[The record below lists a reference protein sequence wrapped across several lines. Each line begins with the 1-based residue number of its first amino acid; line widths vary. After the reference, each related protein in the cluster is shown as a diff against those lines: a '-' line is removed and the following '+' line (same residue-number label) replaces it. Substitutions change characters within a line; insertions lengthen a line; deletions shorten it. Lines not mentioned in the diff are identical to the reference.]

1 MSLQKSMLKLLS
13 VADVVSLLN
22 AVFGFLS
29 IVMIYLGELRL
40 GFSFILLA
48 LLADGLD
55 GIVARKKGKSQL
67 GEYFEAMADM
77 ISMDVAPAFLMFT
90 IYYEEVSYCVYY
102 TSYLVV
108 ALIVFLSFGII
119 RLASFHII
127 KQRDYFV
134 GLPASAST
142 IILIVLAYLGIDF
155 WFILL
160 CVIVVSLAMI
170 SKVHFPKLGY
180 RIDVVAVV
188 LIFLTLIMD
197 KNYSSIAPILLLL
210 AIVFYALGGPIYL
223 WKNK

>member
-1 MSLQKSMLKLLS
+1 MLRLLS
-13 VADVVSLLN
+13 VADFVSLFN
-22 AVFGFLS
+22 AIFGFLA

-40 GFSFILLA
+40 AFSFILLA

-55 GIVARKKGKSQL
+55 GIVARKRGKSQL

-77 ISMDVAPAFLMFT
+77 ISMGVAPAFFIFT
-90 IYYEEVSYCVYY
+90 IYYKEVSYCIYY

-119 RLASFHII
+119 RLASFHVMKDKKFFI
-127 KQRDYFV
+127 

-142 IILIVLAYLGIDF
+142 IILIVLTYLGIDF
-155 WFILL
+155 GLILL
-160 CVIVVSLAMI
+160 VIIVVSLAMI
-170 SKVHFPKLGY
+170 SKFHFPKLGY
-180 RIDVVAVV
+180 RIDVVAVI

-197 KNYSSIAPILLLL
+197 KSYSNIAPILLLL

-223 WKNK
+223 LKKR

>member
-1 MSLQKSMLKLLS
+1 MLKLLS

-22 AVFGFLS
+22 AIFGFIS

-55 GIVARKKGKSQL
+55 GIVARKRGKGKL

-77 ISMDVAPAFLMFT
+77 ISMGVAPAFFVFT
-90 IYYEEVSYCVYY
+90 IYYETVSYCVYY
-102 TSYLVV
+102 TSYLVI

-127 KQRDYFV
+127 KQKEYFV

-142 IILIVLAYLGIDF
+142 IILLVLAYLSIDF
-155 WFILL
+155 WLILL
-160 CVIVVSLAMI
+160 VIVVVSLAMI
-170 SKVHFPKLGY
+170 SNVHFPKLGY

-197 KNYSSIAPILLLL
+197 KSYSSIAPILLLL
-210 AIVFYALGGPIYL
+210 AIVFYAFGGPIYL
-223 WKNK
+223 LKNR